1 MMFFHSS
8 YSLLWVDYIPDTR
21 QQWSVQTMTE
31 EDNPDEGF
39 LPVDEETGEEAV
51 TDDEELMTTTEPTKA
66 IVIETGS

>member
-1 MMFFHSS
+1 
-8 YSLLWVDYIPDTR
+8 
-21 QQWSVQTMTE
+21 MTE